1 MLQYFQFTAIGDIQ
15 IDPKC
20 VFGLQWKIKIISLF
34 NLFLL
39 LFMSLIT
46 LFGTI
51 HRLYCTIST
60 NFYLCT
66 FNNNFSVLKKKVI
79 SKHTCTTL
87 AISKSIWASGFNP
100 IIWPISYPSL
110 GLKPPLSPLNKWSSL
125 IHTMLHL
132 LDHIQWSTSRTR
144 KWLFGH
150 ITYRLLG
157 SA

>member
-1 MLQYFQFTAIGDIQ
+1 
-15 IDPKC
+15 
-20 VFGLQWKIKIISLF
+20 
-34 NLFLL
+34 
-39 LFMSLIT
+39 MSLIT

-66 FNNNFSVLKKKVI
+66 FNNNFSVLKKKVM

-110 GLKPPLSPLNKWSSL
+110 GLKPPLSPLSK
-125 IHTMLHL
+125 
-132 LDHIQWSTSRTR
+132 
-144 KWLFGH
+144 
-150 ITYRLLG
+150 
-157 SA
+157 

>member
-39 LFMSLIT
+39 LFMSPIA

-66 FNNNFSVLKKKVI
+66 FNNNFSVLKKKSDI
-79 SKHTCTTL
+79 QTHLYGPCDIQIHL
-87 AISKSIWASGFNP
+87 GIGLQPNNM
-100 IIWPISYPSL
+100 PISYPSL

-132 LDHIQWSTSRTR
+132 LDHIRWSTSQTR

-157 SA
+157 NA